1 MYGEVS
7 VYAANFVIY
16 GVAYKGGICG
26 LVDKCVDGY
35 PGTFEDVH
43 RN

>member
-26 LVDKCVDGY
+26 KMDSYVGGRLLCCIWG
-35 PGTFEDVH
+35 
-43 RN
+43 